1 MDNLLHRENMQF
13 YTNKKQ
19 RLMISFDA
27 GIFCSQFELIIN
39 PPTTVIL
46 ETPYLNLI
54 YDSFLKMY
62 LRYCLRNAEGDRLGL

>member
-1 MDNLLHRENMQF
+1 
-13 YTNKKQ
+13 
-19 RLMISFDA
+19 MISFDA

>member
-1 MDNLLHRENMQF
+1 
-13 YTNKKQ
+13 
-19 RLMISFDA
+19 MISFDA

-54 YDSFLKMY
+54 YDSFLKMD
-62 LRYCLRNAEGDRLGL
+62 LRHCLRNAEGDRLGL